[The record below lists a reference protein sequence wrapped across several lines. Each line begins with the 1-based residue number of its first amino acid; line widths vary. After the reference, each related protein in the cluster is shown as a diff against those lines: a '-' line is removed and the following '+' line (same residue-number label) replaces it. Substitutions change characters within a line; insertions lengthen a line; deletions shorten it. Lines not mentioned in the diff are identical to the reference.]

1 MTAKKFAK
9 KSVLLAQIIL
19 SFSSLLWLSL
29 ICDDLSWKTDDLMGN
44 PRRHRRPQVPTDR
57 GSQICEQIQLIYF
70 QIKGALLRLTVLRH
84 RLTEL
89 EKLYANAETS
99 DTRQTSMSP
108 AHYIKHNK
116 QQKYTLKNCKAN

>member
-1 MTAKKFAK
+1 
-9 KSVLLAQIIL
+9 
-19 SFSSLLWLSL
+19 
-29 ICDDLSWKTDDLMGN
+29 MGN

-70 QIKGALLRLTVLRH
+70 QIKGALLRLIVLRH

-116 QQKYTLKNCKAN
+116 QQKCTLKNCKAN